1 MTPTPLPERCIAFD
15 GLTHI
20 ATGPLAD
27 VAPAV
32 KRVLDRGDHGEV
44 VVLDARTSAPV
55 ELDTRGTEADVAR
68 RYAAAVAAPPPPA
81 DEEPPATRGRGRP
94 RLGVVAREVTL
105 LPRHWD
111 WLATQPGGASV
122 ALRKLVEEARRV
134 NAGRD
139 AARQARD
146 IAYRFMST
154 VANPLPTLEEA
165 IRALYAGDRKR
176 FETLVG
182 DWPPAMREHVT
193 ALAAPA
199 FDVPAPAGPG

>member
-1 MTPTPLPERCIAFD
+1 MTPTPLPDRCIAFD
-15 GLTHI
+15 GLEHI
-20 ATGPLAD
+20 ATGPLAE

-32 KRVLDRGDHGEV
+32 KRVLDSGAHGELF
-44 VVLDARTSAPV
+44 VLDALTSAPV
-55 ELDTRGTEADVAR
+55 ELDTRGTVTDVTR
-68 RYAAAVAAPPPPA
+68 RYAAAVAPAPVTEEAPA
-81 DEEPPATRGRGRP
+81 ARGRGRP
-94 RLGVVAREVTL
+94 KLGVVAREVTL
-105 LPRHWD
+105 LPRHWE

-122 ALRKLVEEARRV
+122 ALRKLVEDARRA

-165 IRALYAGDRKR
+165 TRALYAGDRRR

-182 DWPPAMREHVT
+182 DWPQAMREHVT
-193 ALAAPA
+193 ALASPA
-199 FDVPAPAGPG
+199 FDAAG